1 LKLTVFESTYGLR
14 GISTSNPKAK
24 VLPAPIK
31 GEKLQTEPEEVLSPG
46 RKEPQVINSSPN
58 GRAQGCQSTGNTQL
72 ESSFYCKACN
82 RGIYFQSS
90 AAWGYLLL

>member
-31 GEKLQTEPEEVLSPG
+31 GEKLQTEPEEVLIKSWKEGAPG
-46 RKEPQVINSSPN
+46 DQLQPKWKGPRLSKYRKYTVGVI
-58 GRAQGCQSTGNTQL
+58 
-72 ESSFYCKACN
+72 F
-82 RGIYFQSS
+82 
-90 AAWGYLLL
+90 LL